1 MGSINRWVCGAAILM
16 TALGLNCIKYSFKGA
31 LPSDIKTIAI
41 PLFEDRSRWVGL
53 QEEMTQAVIDGFI
66 EDNSLQVLEEES
78 EADLVLRGTINSVQ
92 TRRTSVSGEEQVEEE
107 QMVVSV
113 KVECLNTHLNK
124 PLWSSTVSDFG
135 VLSGDASLEE
145 RELAVQEAVEK
156 IVAEII
162 NRTVAAW

>member
-1 MGSINRWVCGAAILM
+1 
-16 TALGLNCIKYSFKGA
+16 
-31 LPSDIKTIAI
+31 
-41 PLFEDRSRWVGL
+41 
-53 QEEMTQAVIDGFI
+53 
-66 EDNSLQVLEEES
+66 
-78 EADLVLRGTINSVQ
+78 
-92 TRRTSVSGEEQVEEE
+92 
-107 QMVVSV
+107 MVVSV
-113 KVECLNTHLNK
+113 KVECLNTHLDK